1 MKIGN
6 ALLLSK
12 ELKYLKLCFVNIFFL
27 SSKNKIYLQ
36 FNLERWITLMRK
48 IIIIFFIFLLFN
60 ITITASADQPRILRQ
75 GFYTTKDLN
84 LSPDALHT
92 IQNTSPT
99 EYVSVVLFDSN
110 EIVQEFIRLVPKSEK
125 YTLPPIQI
133 GYEIII
139 IGDGE
144 VTIS

>member
-48 IIIIFFIFLLFN
+48 ISIIFFIFLLFN
-60 ITITASADQPRILRQ
+60 ITITASADQPRILRL

-110 EIVQEFIRLVPKSEK
+110 EIVQEFIRLVLKSEK
-125 YTLPPIQI
+125 YALPPIQI

-144 VTIS
+144 ITIS

>member
-1 MKIGN
+1 
-6 ALLLSK
+6 
-12 ELKYLKLCFVNIFFL
+12 
-27 SSKNKIYLQ
+27 
-36 FNLERWITLMRK
+36 MRK
-48 IIIIFFIFLLFN
+48 ISIIFFIFLLFN
-60 ITITASADQPRILRQ
+60 ITITASADQPRILRL

-125 YTLPPIQI
+125 YALPPIQI

-144 VTIS
+144 ITIS